1 MRNST
6 RRDRARI
13 RRQNL
18 NRNAYNHLTEH
29 NIAQDGPIGSII
41 HINNGRIPDPFT
53 LGLRDRPCYYNCN
66 AKLFQKELDQTE
78 FFFANTCCH
87 RGHTVLQTD
96 AIINSYPDELKFFL
110 LGNHIDSNNFF
121 QYIRRFN
128 SAFAFASF
136 GAQTVTPPGYGP
148 FCFKIHGQIY
158 HRSGIL
164 HPEANT
170 NPKFGQIYILEG
182 AGALQSRL
190 NNNQRQ

>member
-1 MRNST
+1 MKN
-6 RRDRARI
+6 
-13 RRQNL
+13 
-18 NRNAYNHLTEH
+18 
-29 NIAQDGPIGSII
+29 
-41 HINNGRIPDPFT
+41 
-53 LGLRDRPCYYNCN
+53 
-66 AKLFQKELDQTE
+66 
-78 FFFANTCCH
+78 
-87 RGHTVLQTD
+87 
-96 AIINSYPDELKFFL
+96 FL

-136 GAQTVTPPGYGP
+136 GAQTVISPGYGP

-190 NNNQRQ
+190 NNNQNCSSLLMSDIQNIMTTCNNPYVSVYKNMHAVELQELAYSTNQNIQPRPVKMIFRDDRPELDSRRYNVSSIVKTVSYEELGKSWKKLEKVRCTYLLNRI